1 MFHRELQQTLQ
12 SVNTIQE
19 EKESLSKAT
28 EELQQVL
35 QVSVCPVS
43 TAELCNRTSNSGHSE

>member
-35 QVSVCPVS
+35 QVRICPVS
-43 TAELCNRTSNSGHSE
+43 TAQPYSRTSNSGHSE